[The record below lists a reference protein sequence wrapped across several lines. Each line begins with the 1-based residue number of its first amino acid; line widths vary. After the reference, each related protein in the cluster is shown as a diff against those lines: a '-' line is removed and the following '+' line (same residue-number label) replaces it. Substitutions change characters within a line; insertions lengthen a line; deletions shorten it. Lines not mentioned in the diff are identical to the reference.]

1 MDGTGNSGTNGQ
13 VLFSTGNQTQWND
26 ITTLA
31 TAPTLTGVG
40 QLTDGGSL
48 ELAGASSVFIQG
60 DYAYVAA
67 RNDNGLQVID
77 ISDPSSPTGVG
88 QLTNGGSLELN
99 NPRSVFVQGNYAYV
113 AANGDD
119 GLQVIDISNPS
130 SPTGVGQLTG
140 TLSTNSLA
148 LDGAHSVYVQ
158 GNYAYVASFND
169 DGLQVID
176 ISDPTNPVGVGQLTE
191 ADNSSLALATPIS
204 VFVQGNYAYVVSTG
218 DNGLQVID
226 ISDPTNPTG
235 VGQLTGTL
243 ATNSLALANP
253 QSVFVQGNY
262 AYVASF
268 GNDGL
273 QVIDISD
280 PTNPVGVGQLV
291 DDGVLALDGA
301 TSVFVQGNYAYV
313 TSLSNNG
320 LQVIDISD
328 PTNPTGVGQLT
339 EADDASLA
347 LFRALSV
354 FVQGNYAYVASLSDN
369 GLQAIELGQNSL
381 SNLEVGALEASG
393 LQVDNHA
400 QFNNY
405 VDVKGGL
412 SVGSSLKVDGDA
424 GFNGVLTANSTT
436 TLNAA
441 LVDGYGISGTNGQL
455 LSSTGTRTQWITTGI
470 LPATAG
476 QNTNTTTYWNGSAWV
491 NNQNLLTDGTTT
503 TTITTDLSVTATD
516 TILNSNLTV
525 SGNTTL
531 TGDLIVEANTTAG
544 GTLTANSTTTLN
556 AALVD
561 GYGISGTNGQLL
573 SSTGTRTQ
581 WITTG
586 ILPATAGQNTN
597 TTAYWNGTA
606 WVNNQNLLTDGTTT
620 TTITTDLS
628 VTATDT
634 LLNSDLAVSGNT
646 TMTGDLVV
654 AANTTASGTLTAN
667 STMTL
672 NAALVDSLG
681 SAGTADQILT
691 TTGTSTVWR
700 DNNAPNTGTTTNTT
714 LRWNGSEW
722 VENERLLAGTNVTS
736 ITTDLSV
743 PPPTPY

>member
-1 MDGTGNSGTNGQ
+1 MPM
-13 VLFSTGNQTQWND
+13 LHAFSD
-26 ITTLA
+26 
-31 TAPTLTGVG
+31 
-40 QLTDGGSL
+40 
-48 ELAGASSVFIQG
+48 
-60 DYAYVAA
+60 
-67 RNDNGLQVID
+67 
-77 ISDPSSPTGVG
+77 
-88 QLTNGGSLELN
+88 
-99 NPRSVFVQGNYAYV
+99 
-113 AANGDD
+113 
-119 GLQVIDISNPS
+119 
-130 SPTGVGQLTG
+130 
-140 TLSTNSLA
+140 
-148 LDGAHSVYVQ
+148 
-158 GNYAYVASFND
+158 D

-191 ADNSSLALATPIS
+191 TDNSSLALATPIS

-339 EADDASLA
+339 GTLAANNLA

-369 GLQAIELGQNSL
+369 GLQAIELEQNSL

-455 LSSTGTRTQWITTGI
+455 LSSTGTRTSMDYCGRH
-470 LPATAG
+470 
-476 QNTNTTTYWNGSAWV
+476 YR
-491 NNQNLLTDGTTT
+491 LTREQ
-503 TTITTDLSVTATD
+503 IP
-516 TILNSNLTV
+516 IPR
-525 SGNTTL
+525 
-531 TGDLIVEANTTAG
+531 LIGMV
-544 GTLTANSTTTLN
+544 
-556 AALVD
+556 
-561 GYGISGTNGQLL
+561 
-573 SSTGTRTQ
+573 
-581 WITTG
+581 
-586 ILPATAGQNTN
+586 P
-597 TTAYWNGTA
+597 
-606 WVNNQNLLTDGTTT
+606 
-620 TTITTDLS
+620 
-628 VTATDT
+628 
-634 LLNSDLAVSGNT
+634 
-646 TMTGDLVV
+646 
-654 AANTTASGTLTAN
+654 
-667 STMTL
+667 
-672 NAALVDSLG
+672 LG
-681 SAGTADQILT
+681 
-691 TTGTSTVWR
+691 
-700 DNNAPNTGTTTNTT
+700 
-714 LRWNGSEW
+714 
-722 VENERLLAGTNVTS
+722 
-736 ITTDLSV
+736 
-743 PPPTPY
+743 

>member
-1 MDGTGNSGTNGQ
+1 MTGALVVGGNTTLATTTLEGILTATSTATFEAALVDGTGNSGTNGQ

-476 QNTNTTTYWNGSAWV
+476 QNTNTTDLLERFGWV

-516 TILNSNLTV
+516 TILLQFNGKRQHHPNRRFNS
-525 SGNTTL
+525 
-531 TGDLIVEANTTAG
+531 
-544 GTLTANSTTTLN
+544 
-556 AALVD
+556 
-561 GYGISGTNGQLL
+561 
-573 SSTGTRTQ
+573 
-581 WITTG
+581 
-586 ILPATAGQNTN
+586 
-597 TTAYWNGTA
+597 
-606 WVNNQNLLTDGTTT
+606 
-620 TTITTDLS
+620 
-628 VTATDT
+628 
-634 LLNSDLAVSGNT
+634 
-646 TMTGDLVV
+646 
-654 AANTTASGTLTAN
+654 
-667 STMTL
+667 
-672 NAALVDSLG
+672 
-681 SAGTADQILT
+681 
-691 TTGTSTVWR
+691 
-700 DNNAPNTGTTTNTT
+700 
-714 LRWNGSEW
+714 
-722 VENERLLAGTNVTS
+722 
-736 ITTDLSV
+736 
-743 PPPTPY
+743 